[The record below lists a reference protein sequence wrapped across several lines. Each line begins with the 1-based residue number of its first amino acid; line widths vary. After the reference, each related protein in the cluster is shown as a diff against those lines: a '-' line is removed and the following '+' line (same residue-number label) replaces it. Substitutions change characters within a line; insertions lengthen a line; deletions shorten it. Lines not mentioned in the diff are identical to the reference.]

1 MVETIGFR
9 NRLVGYI
16 NHAPECL
23 CPILDDVKFL
33 LGREIGHQLVG
44 QSEIL
49 LAEYPK
55 SSH

>member
-9 NRLVGYI
+9 NGLIRYI

-23 CPILDDVKFL
+23 CPVLDDVKFL
-33 LGREIGHQLVG
+33 PGRENCHQLVD